1 MGDSMKK
8 SMMTT
13 AAALA
18 VALAATGASAQRD
31 PAAPGS
37 GVIGSHQIDRYEAIR
52 ELQQAL
58 KANPRATGDWVIL
71 GELAH
76 EVALDVPAAQD
87 NAYYRISRDAYEK
100 AQALEPTNPGLKAA
114 VQFARDQEAGAR
126 RFDEARKAAARTYL
140 ESRRRAMARSGINP
154 TVRVF
159 AAAPQPEPPS
169 RELPAAERPA
179 AAAPAG
185 TTAATAPA
193 APAGASTYAVNRPY
207 YTPQGQPFTYQQY
220 QQSYLPGAP
229 ARTGAAS
236 TEAGVGGGPSRGG
249 AIPKGAEVKP
259 PAAAAPPR

>member
-1 MGDSMKK
+1 MKK
-8 SMMTT
+8 IMMTT

-18 VALAATGASAQRD
+18 VALATTGASAQRD

-159 AAAPQPEPPS
+159 AAAP
-169 RELPAAERPA
+169 
-179 AAAPAG
+179 AG

-229 ARTGAAS
+229 ARTGASS
-236 TEAGVGGGPSRGG
+236 TEAGVGGGPRSGG
-249 AIPKGAEVKP
+249 AIQKGAEVKP